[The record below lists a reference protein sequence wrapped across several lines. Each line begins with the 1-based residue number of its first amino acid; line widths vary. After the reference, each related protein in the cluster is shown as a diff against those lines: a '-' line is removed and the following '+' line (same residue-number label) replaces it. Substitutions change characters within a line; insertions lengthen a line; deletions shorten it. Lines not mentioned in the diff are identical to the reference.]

1 MSIRFRKTENIALL
15 RKNREDDDIG
25 ANSPHAPVTCTKQ
38 TTALKPPKRNTM
50 TSNLMGSAGPR
61 TYVRI
66 VPICATFENGKSNM
80 QATAAFQETAA
91 FAAVLGAAIAL
102 IAAYSL
108 WTLSGR
114 K

>member
-1 MSIRFRKTENIALL
+1 LHKA
-15 RKNREDDDIG
+15 DDRLEAAQKEHNDVEFNGID
-25 ANSPHAPVTCTKQ
+25 
-38 TTALKPPKRNTM
+38 
-50 TSNLMGSAGPR
+50 AGPR
-61 TYVRI
+61 TYVRV